1 MSQETMHFPSDF
13 VWGTATASYQIE
25 GGVHEGGRGLSIWD
39 TFSHTPGKI
48 HSGDT
53 GDIAC
58 DHYHRWQEDIDV
70 IDWLGVGAY
79 RLSIAWP
86 RIMPTEMGGVN
97 QAGLDFY
104 GKIIDELNARN
115 IKPVVTLYH
124 WDLPQYLQDKGGWAS
139 RDTTF
144 AFQEY
149 ARVLARE
156 FAGRVAVWTT
166 LNEPWCSAYLGYA
179 AGVHAPGIQDP
190 QQAMQAVHHLN
201 LAHGLAARAI
211 REECGA
217 DAQISVTLNLHVVR
231 PDDST
236 NPSSQEAAQQ
246 IRLLGNEAFLGP
258 MLEGAYP
265 PELVELTSPDVRWD
279 FIHDGDLALIN
290 QPLDVLGV
298 NYYNP
303 TKVRM
308 APEGAVPERHDGHD
322 PSGKSPWVSA
332 DRVEFLELPGEKTE
346 MGWPIDATG
355 LTELLLELSQR
366 YPGLPLMVTE
376 NGMADAD
383 PDEAAEGQIDDPKRI
398 SYLRDHIAAVHTA
411 IEQGADVRGYFVW
424 SLLDNFEW
432 SYGYTK
438 RFGIVHVNYTTLER
452 TPKASAH
459 WYRKLIQSGRIPT

>member
-1 MSQETMHFPSDF
+1 MSQETMQFPSDF

-25 GGVHEGGRGLSIWD
+25 GGVHEGGRGPSIWD

-53 GDIAC
+53 GDTAC
-58 DHYHRWQEDIDV
+58 DHYHRWQEDIGI

-104 GKIIDELNARN
+104 GKIIDALNARN

-139 RDTTF
+139 RDTAF

-156 FAGRVAVWTT
+156 FAGRVSVWTT

-201 LAHGLAARAI
+201 LAHGLAAMAI

-217 DAQISVTLNLHVVR
+217 DAQISVTLNLHVVL
-231 PDDST
+231 PDDPT
-236 NPSSQEAAQQ
+236 NPSSHEAAQQ

-258 MLEGAYP
+258 MLEGTYP
-265 PELVELTSPDVRWD
+265 PELVELTSRDVRWD

-355 LTELLLELSQR
+355 LTELLLELSER
-366 YPGLPLMVTE
+366 YPDLPLMVTE

-383 PDEAAEGQIDDPKRI
+383 PNEVTGGQIDDPKRI
-398 SYLRDHIAAVHTA
+398 SYLRDHIAAVHAA

-432 SYGYTK
+432 SYEYTK

-459 WYRKLIQSGRIPT
+459 WYRKLIQSGRIPA